1 MEQTHMTWTEIKTLV
16 EKAQTG
22 DRGAYGE
29 LVERFQPTVYAV
41 ALARLRNPTEAQ
53 ELTQDVFLHGM
64 KKLPQLRDV
73 QCLAGW
79 LRQITV
85 RMAINRLTRRGPL
98 QKVEAEV
105 LESAVA
111 VGVNPLEKMIQTERA
126 GELYKALEQL
136 KPVDRA
142 TLVAFYIRGR
152 TLKQMSREFETPV
165 GTIKRRLHV
174 ARNRLKKALEKGP
187 RPRRRRRDLAGW
199 RGCERPSLQPHRPP
213 RAMPA
218 GAGRFTTLVPFSA
231 G

>member
-1 MEQTHMTWTEIKTLV
+1 MTFNEITSLV
-16 EKAQTG
+16 ERARAG
-22 DRGAYGE
+22 DRAAYGE

-53 ELTQDVFLHGM
+53 ELAQEVFIHGM
-64 KKLPQLRDV
+64 TKLGQLRDP
-73 QCLAGW
+73 QCFAGW

-98 QKVEAEV
+98 HKVEGDV
-105 LESAVA
+105 LDSAVA
-111 VGVNPLEKMIQTERA
+111 AGGSPLDALVKSEAAAQ
-126 GELYKALEQL
+126 LYKGLERL

-174 ARNRLKKALEKGP
+174 ARNRLKKALEKVAGGEP
-187 RPRRRRRDLAGW
+187 AGRAARPRKLA
-199 RGCERPSLQPHRPP
+199 C
-213 RAMPA
+213 
-218 GAGRFTTLVPFSA
+218 V
-231 G
+231 